1 MPQVNRWRPG
11 AGAGGSAAGMW
22 IISINSS
29 PVTMLCHPRPSVVLL
44 LSLTHPVSIYLRTDT
59 AFPSVCRI
67 SPPWKPNRRPPT
79 APEEGTCLYFCTAD
93 ELAFLAKR
101 CLLHFGS
108 RKECRCVGERIL
120 FPLTLHLAFVDK
132 SQLSVVKGGDGP
144 A

>member
-1 MPQVNRWRPG
+1 MLLG
-11 AGAGGSAAGMW
+11 CGLSALTVAQSQCSA
-22 IISINSS
+22 IRI
-29 PVTMLCHPRPSVVLL
+29 LCHPRPSVVLL

-108 RKECRCVGERIL
+108 RKECRCVRERIL